1 MDKNA
6 LMYFTKRT
14 LDDDDDDD
22 DDDELRDS
30 VV

>member
-22 DDDELRDS
+22 DDDDELRD
-30 VV
+30 